1 MATAGFEFAYN
12 LDGTNAPPVIRD
24 FTLGV
29 AALHKKGDVMTIQ
42 ADGFIDQNAGSLKE
56 ATCIMAETVAAADMT
71 AEVTTAKAAIV
82 NSNQVWRCSSDAA
95 TAATAL
101 PWAIKR
107 LDTVDA
113 NTIDA
118 DDVTNGNMMPVEW
131 GGLDSDGNLI
141 IYVVFTKTSLGF
153 HAPA

>member
-1 MATAGFEFAYN
+1 MTTRGFEFAYN

-29 AALHKKGDVMTIQ
+29 SAAHKKGDVLVIQ
-42 ADGFIDQNAGSLKE
+42 SDGFVDQSAGTLKE
-56 ATCIMAETVAAADMT
+56 ATCIMMEDLSAAQVT
-71 AEVTTAKAAIV
+71 AEVTKAKAAIV
-82 NSNQVWRCSSDAA
+82 TTNQVWRCSSDAA

-107 LDTVDA
+107 LDIA
-113 NTIDA
+113 NARTIESA
-118 DDVTNGNMMPVEW
+118 DITNGSLMPVEF
-131 GGLDSDGNLI
+131 GGLDSAGNLI
-141 IYVVFTKTSLGF
+141 IYVVFTKPTLGF

>member
-1 MATAGFEFAYN
+1 MATQGFEWAYN

-29 AALHKKGDVMTIQ
+29 AAAHKKGDAMKIQ
-42 ADGFIDQNAGSLKE
+42 ADGFIDQVTNTIDE
-56 ATCIMAETVAAADMT
+56 ITCIMQEDVAQ
-71 AEVTTAKAAIV
+71 AAITAGTTRAKCAIV
-82 NSNQVWRCSSDAA
+82 TSNQVWRCSSDAA

-101 PWAIKR
+101 PFAIKT

-118 DDVTNGNMMPVEW
+118 DDVANGSMMPVAW
-131 GGLDSDGNLI
+131 AGLDSDGNLI
-141 IYVVFTKTSLGF
+141 IEVCFVEPTVGTWKT
-153 HAPA
+153 A

>member
-1 MATAGFEFAYN
+1 MATKGFEFAYN
-12 LDGTNAPPVIRD
+12 LDGTNAPPVVRD

-29 AALHKKGDVMTIQ
+29 AAAHKIGDAMKIQ
-42 ADGFIDQNAGSLKE
+42 TDGFIDQVVGSIDE
-56 ATCIMAETVAAADMT
+56 ITCIMMENVAQAAIV
-71 AEVTTAKAAIV
+71 AGTTKAKAAIV
-82 NSNQVWRCSSDAA
+82 TSNQVWRCSSDAA

-101 PWAIKR
+101 PWAIKT

-118 DDVTNGNMMPVEW
+118 DDVTNGSMMPVEW

-141 IYVVFTKTSLGF
+141 IYVCFVEPTVGTWKT
-153 HAPA
+153 A

>member
-29 AALHKKGDVMTIQ
+29 AAAHKKGDAMKIQ
-42 ADGFIDQNAGSLKE
+42 ADGYIDQVAGSIDE
-56 ATCIMAETVAAADMT
+56 ITCIMQETVAAADIT
-71 AEVTTAKAAIV
+71 AGTTTAKAAIV
-82 NSNQVWRCSSDAA
+82 TSNQVWRCSSDAA

-101 PWAIKR
+101 PWAIKT

-118 DDVTNGNMMPVEW
+118 DDVTNGSMMPVEW
-131 GGLDSDGNLI
+131 GDLDSAGNLI
-141 IYVVFTKTSLGF
+141 IYVCFVEPTVGTHATS
-153 HAPA
+153 